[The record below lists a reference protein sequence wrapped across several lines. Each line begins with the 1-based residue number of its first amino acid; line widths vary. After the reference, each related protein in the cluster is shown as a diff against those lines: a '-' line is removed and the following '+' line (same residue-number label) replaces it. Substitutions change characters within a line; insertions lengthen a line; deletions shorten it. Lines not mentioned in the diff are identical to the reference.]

1 MTLICVEAADQQQG
15 LSPRKTS
22 DGFTHDS
29 PFPIRLLAR
38 EIQRN
43 GEHINVGERTRQP
56 ATPIF
61 EVSPICGR
69 RRGNQS
75 ALHAGESL
83 KEQKKLANEQWR
95 LKPTPT
101 CGAMLESRN
110 VSSMASYGPHNKSET
125 RMIGKRERKWPQGA
139 LDIYLRPFRIR
150 SRHPT
155 RPKKKK
161 TEFLGWSVGRSV
173 GWTRTYMCPR
183 S

>member
-15 LSPRKTS
+15 LSSRKTS

-43 GEHINVGERTRQP
+43 GEHINIGERTRQP

-75 ALHAGESL
+75 ALHAGGNL
-83 KEQKKLANEQWR
+83 KEQKKA
-95 LKPTPT
+95 
-101 CGAMLESRN
+101 
-110 VSSMASYGPHNKSET
+110 
-125 RMIGKRERKWPQGA
+125 RERTVA
-139 LDIYLRPFRIR
+139 IETYADLRGDVREQERLIHGFLRATQQVR
-150 SRHPT
+150 NAYDRKEREKVASRGT
-155 RPKKKK
+155 
-161 TEFLGWSVGRSV
+161 
-173 GWTRTYMCPR
+173 
-183 S
+183 